1 VSVAA
6 GQNVLAAAL
15 AAGLPL
21 PYSCRA
27 GRCATC
33 KATLVAG
40 TIAYPG
46 DALPPGI
53 ASAEA
58 MKGEVLLCQAQ
69 PRSHLVVRTRVV
81 GAAPARPIAAVVVDN
96 TAALSTGGTRVALR
110 QVGEAKVAARPG
122 HFVDVETAS
131 GARERAGVVAVDG
144 DSLDVEVAEIAA
156 QDIVRITGPF
166 DGLR

>member
-1 VSVAA
+1 MSVAA

-15 AAGLPL
+15 AAGIPL
-21 PYSCRA
+21 PFSCRA

-46 DALPPGI
+46 DALPLGI
-53 ASAEA
+53 ASSEA

-81 GAAPARPIAAVVVDN
+81 GAKPARPIAAVVVESVS
-96 TAALSTGGTRVALR
+96 TLTTGGTRVALR
-110 QVGEAKVAARPG
+110 QIGDAKVVARPG
-122 HFVDVETAS
+122 HYVDVETAE
-131 GARERAGVVAVDG
+131 GVRERAGVVAVDG
-144 DSLDVEVAEIAA
+144 DGLDVEVSEISAS
-156 QDIVRITGPF
+156 DIVRVTGPF
-166 DGLR
+166 DSLR

>member
-1 VSVAA
+1 LNVAA

-15 AAGLPL
+15 LAGIPL

-33 KATLVAG
+33 KATLLAG

-53 ASAEA
+53 VSSEA

-69 PRSHLVVRTRVV
+69 PRSHLVVQTRVV
-81 GAAPARPIAAVVVDN
+81 GSAPARPLAAVVVEN

-110 QVGEAKVAARPG
+110 QIGDAKVVARPG
-122 HFVDVETAS
+122 HFVDVETAA

-144 DSLDVEVAEIAA
+144 DALDVEVLEIAA
-156 QDIVRITGPF
+156 RQIVRITGPF
-166 DGLR
+166 DSLR

>member
-15 AAGLPL
+15 ASGLPL

-33 KATLVAG
+33 KATLLAG

-46 DALPPGI
+46 DVLPPGI
-53 ASAEA
+53 VSAEA

-69 PRSHLVVRTRVV
+69 PRSHLVVLTRVV
-81 GAAPARPIAAVVVDN
+81 GSAPPRPIAAVVVEN
-96 TAALSTGGTRVALR
+96 SSPLTTGGSRVALR
-110 QVGEAKVAARPG
+110 QMGDARVPARPG
-122 HFVDVETAS
+122 HFVDAETAA
-131 GARERAGVVAVDG
+131 GARERVGVVAVDG
-144 DSLDVEVAEIAA
+144 DTLDVEVAEIPA